1 MTKKRGWLTGKFA
14 PLHAGHTNFIQQA
27 ATLCDELTVVL
38 SHNANRF
45 DDPKL
50 ALKTRLLYLRQTF
63 KDIPHIKITFV
74 DETDAPEYPN
84 GWAEWAALIKGE
96 IGEDFQVIF
105 TSEEDDVSGYNDHFG
120 TSVHVID
127 SERRQVPISG
137 TEIRANP
144 GKHWSMMPSLVRQQ
158 YLKKVCIVGQEST
171 GKSTLTKYLAK
182 HFQTSW
188 VEEYGRTFCEQDLC
202 GDEFLLKFDDYGLI
216 AARRYEMELQ
226 AAKSANRVLFSDT
239 NAAVTNYFCVL
250 YEGRPNEIVTQFSAL
265 EKYDLI
271 IFLEADVDWV
281 DDGLRRNPHNR
292 DNDLLQLNIME
303 ALYGQDKIVRVS
315 GTYHQRLTT
324 AIELVEELLQ

>member
-1 MTKKRGWLTGKFA
+1 MKKRGWLTGKFA
-14 PLHAGHTNFIQQA
+14 PLHAGHINFIQQA

-74 DETDAPEYPN
+74 DETDVPEYPN
-84 GWAEWAALIKGE
+84 GWAEWAALIKDE
-96 IGEDFQVIF
+96 IGEDFQYIF
-105 TSEEDDVSGYNDHFG
+105 SSEAHDWEGYNQHFPAQ
-120 TSVHVID
+120 TVKLID
-127 SERRQVPISG
+127 CARRQVPISG

-144 GKHWSMMPSLVRQQ
+144 SKHWSMMPSLVRQQ

-239 NAAVTNYFCVL
+239 NAVVTNYFCVL
-250 YEGRPNEIVTQFSAL
+250 YEERCNNIVSEYEKL
-265 EKYDLI
+265 EDYDLI
-271 IFLEADVDWV
+271 IFLEADVPWV
-281 DDGLRRNPHNR
+281 DDGLRRNPHSAEN
-292 DNDLLQLNIME
+292 NDLQYRMM
-303 ALYGQDKIVRVS
+303 ADAYGHDKIHIIR
-315 GTYHQRLTT
+315 GNYHQRLTRS
-324 AIELVEELLQ
+324 IELVEELLQ

>member
-1 MTKKRGWLTGKFA
+1 MKTKGWLTGKFA
-14 PLHAGHTNFIQQA
+14 PLHAGHINFIQQA

-63 KDIPHIKITFV
+63 KDIPHIKVIYV
-74 DETDAPEYPN
+74 DETKVPEYPN
-84 GWAEWAALIKGE
+84 GWAEWAALIKAE
-96 IGEDFQVIF
+96 IGTDFQMIF
-105 TSEEDDVSGYNDHFG
+105 SSEEHDLPGYAEHFPG
-120 TSVHVID
+120 
-127 SERRQVPISG
+127 QVVCLVDPDRSQVNISG
-137 TEIRANP
+137 TEIRTNP
-144 GKHWSMMPSLVRQQ
+144 AKHWSMMPSIVRQQ

-202 GDEFLLKFDDYGLI
+202 GDESLLKFDDYGLI

-239 NAAVTNYFCVL
+239 NAVVTNYFCVL
-250 YEGRPNEIVTQFSAL
+250 YEKKRNLLVEQFENL
-265 EKYDLI
+265 EDYDLI
-271 IFLEADVDWV
+271 IYLEADVDWV
-281 DDGLRRNPHNR
+281 ADGLRRNPHSASN
-292 DNDLLQLNIME
+292 DFLQFDLLNRR
-303 ALYGQDKIVRVS
+303 YGRDKIVRI
-315 GTYHQRLTT
+315 GGNYHQRLTT
-324 AIELVEELLQ
+324 AIKLVEELLK